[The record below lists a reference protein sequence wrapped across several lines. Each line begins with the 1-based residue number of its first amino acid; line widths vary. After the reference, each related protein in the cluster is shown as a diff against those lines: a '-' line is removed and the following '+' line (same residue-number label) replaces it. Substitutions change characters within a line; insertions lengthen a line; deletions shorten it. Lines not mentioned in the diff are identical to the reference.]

1 MTAPDEPTAE
11 RPLQGRVLV
20 VEDDPNIRDLVVLHL
35 GLEGLTAVAVGDG
48 TDALRLAKAEPFDL
62 IVLDVMLPGLDG
74 VTVCRAIRRDSM
86 NGDVPILMLTARR
99 DESDKVLGLE
109 SGADDYL
116 TKPFGVGELLARVRA
131 VLRRG
136 SARSAGAEQ
145 AVFEVEGLRADL
157 AHRRVF
163 MHGQEIHLTPTE
175 YRMLTTLIRHAGKV
189 LTHRQLLR
197 EVWGPQAS
205 EETHYLRVYMG
216 QLRQKLGDDAARPR
230 YLLTEPGVGYRLAAE

>member
-1 MTAPDEPTAE
+1 MESVAA
-11 RPLQGRVLV
+11 RILLI
-20 VEDDPNIRDLVVLHL
+20 EDDP
-35 GLEGLTAVAVGDG
+35 
-48 TDALRLAKAEPFDL
+48 
-62 IVLDVMLPGLDG
+62 
-74 VTVCRAIRRDSM
+74 AIRRFLRVSLV
-86 NGDVPILMLTARR
+86 NQGYELEEVETGRGGIQQAASRPPDVIILDLGLPDMDGMDVIREVRQWSSLPIIVLTARGQ
-99 DESDKVLGLE
+99 ESEKVVALDA
-109 SGADDYL
+109 GADDYL